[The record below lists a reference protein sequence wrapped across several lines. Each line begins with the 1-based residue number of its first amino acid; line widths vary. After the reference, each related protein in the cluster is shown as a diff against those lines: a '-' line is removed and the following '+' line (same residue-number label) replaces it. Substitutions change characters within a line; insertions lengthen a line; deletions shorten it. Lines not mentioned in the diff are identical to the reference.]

1 MARLPRLAVAGQ
13 PHHLIQRGTN
23 RQTIFCDA
31 ADFERMLQLL
41 REHSRAQHV
50 DIHAYVLMG
59 NHFHLLVTPGEA
71 RALSTMMQ
79 GVGRAYVRYFN
90 DRYKRSGTLWEGRF
104 KGTVIDSERYL
115 FVCMAY
121 IELNPVR
128 AALAAV
134 PGEYPWSSYLHN
146 VGQRQDPLVREHS
159 LFWALGNT
167 PFAREAA
174 YRDIVEAGLPKEK
187 LSEVTDAT
195 LRGWALGGTGGSLA
209 GKNFPRR
216 ATPMAKGRRK
226 QSISVPN

>member
-23 RQTIFCDA
+23 RQPIFRDT
-31 ADFERMLQLL
+31 ADFERMLQLFSD
-41 REHSRAQHV
+41 HSRANQV
-50 DIHAYVLMG
+50 AIHAYVLMG
-59 NHFHLLVTPGEA
+59 NHFHLLVTPGQGTG
-71 RALSTMMQ
+71 LSTMMQ

-90 DRYKRSGTLWEGRF
+90 DRYQRSGTLWEGRF

-128 AALAAV
+128 AGIATA
-134 PGEYPWSSYLHN
+134 PGDYLWSSYRHN
-146 VGQRQDPLVREHS
+146 TGQRKDPLIREHP

-174 YRDIVEAGLPKEK
+174 YRDIVEIGVAADKEA
-187 LSEVTDAT
+187 EVTDAT
-195 LRGWALGGTGGSLA
+195 LRGWALGGLDGSLA
-209 GKNFPRR
+209 RQPLSRR
-216 ATPMAKGRRK
+216 AVPMAKGRPKRLK
-226 QSISVPN
+226 SVPN